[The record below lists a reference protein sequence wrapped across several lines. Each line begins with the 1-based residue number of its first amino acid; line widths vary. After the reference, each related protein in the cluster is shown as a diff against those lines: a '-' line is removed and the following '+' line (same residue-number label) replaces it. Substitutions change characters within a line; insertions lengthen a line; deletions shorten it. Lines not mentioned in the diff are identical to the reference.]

1 MQIELSTLIWL
12 VGGFCSSA
20 AIWVGFAFKNPGFY
34 LEHLSSK
41 LFNVILGVGFLTFV
55 VYTFLNAYTNILKN
69 KLSFTEGAV
78 EIIDDVWQKPFH
90 IILFVGLALC
100 LYFLVWIGV
109 LWLAE
114 SYKKYQEDTKSK
126 NDN

>member
-1 MQIELSTLIWL
+1 MEIESSILTWL
-12 VGGFCSSA
+12 VGGFCSSV
-20 AIWVGFAFKNPGFY
+20 AIWAGFAFKNPGYY

-41 LFNVILGVGFLTFV
+41 LFNFILGTGFLTFV
-55 VYTFLNAYTNILKN
+55 VYTFLNTYTNVLKN

-78 EIIDDVWQKPFH
+78 EIIDDVWKKPFH
-90 IILFVGLALC
+90 IILIVALALC

-114 SYKKYQEDTKSK
+114 SYKKYLENTKSI
-126 NDN
+126 NDE